1 MVAPSII
8 SNIMD
13 NTHNLTKAK
22 RRNSKGG
29 RDKDKVQN
37 GNGHWFILLQ

>member
-1 MVAPSII
+1 MVAPSTI

-22 RRNSKGG
+22 CRNSKSG

-37 GNGHWFILLQ
+37 ENGHWLILLQ